1 MRRIVNVT
9 HMSLDG
15 LTNQMDLWHFDYTDD
30 ELNRLTAEQLAAS
43 DAMLMGRLTYDS
55 FAEAWPA
62 RAGDPVADSF
72 NATKKYVLST
82 TLETA
87 EWNNST
93 VIKGDVVDE
102 VTKIKQQPGKDIL
115 MYGYGSVAHTLM
127 QHGLLDELQ
136 IAINP
141 VLAGTGAVGDM
152 LFRDGNLVR
161 LEPTATRTLSS
172 GLVIISYRLA
182 Q

>member
-1 MRRIVNVT
+1 M
-9 HMSLDG
+9 
-15 LTNQMDLWHFDYTDD
+15 
-30 ELNRLTAEQLAAS
+30 
-43 DAMLMGRLTYDS
+43 
-55 FAEAWPA
+55 
-62 RAGDPVADSF
+62 
-72 NATKKYVLST
+72 LST

-141 VLAGTGAVGDM
+141 VLAGTGAVGDKCCSATATS
-152 LFRDGNLVR
+152 VR